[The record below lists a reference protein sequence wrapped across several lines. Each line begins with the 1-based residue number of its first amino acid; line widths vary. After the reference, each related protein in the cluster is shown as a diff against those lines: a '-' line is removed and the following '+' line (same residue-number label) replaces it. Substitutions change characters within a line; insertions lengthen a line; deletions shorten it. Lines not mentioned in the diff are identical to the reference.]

1 MDSSVSGYVRVAGF
15 AHTVMKLWP
24 VASYLYKGGELLDC
38 LDDH

>member
-1 MDSSVSGYVRVAGF
+1 MHSSVSGYVWLADF

-24 VASYLYKGGELLDC
+24 VASYLYKGGEFLDY